1 MPQLRTTII
10 QNLEKKHKRVK
21 CSRSFNFGAK
31 QDLSPDILQDYQYA
45 GAIHILSVSGLHV
58 GFLLLFLTFILKPI
72 PNTQKALLK
81 LILILLSLASF
92 ALIAGLA
99 PSVVRSVTM
108 FSFVAIGYQLRRSV
122 NVYHTL
128 LVSIF
133 LILLFQPSFYL
144 MWVFN

>member
-1 MPQLRTTII
+1 M
-10 QNLEKKHKRVK
+10 RVPYI
-21 CSRSFNFGAK
+21 F
-31 QDLSPDILQDYQYA
+31 Y
-45 GAIHILSVSGLHV
+45 
-58 GFLLLFLTFILKPI
+58 LFRITCWIPVAVLTFILKPI

-133 LILLFQPSFYL
+133 LILLFNRPFI
-144 MWVFN
+144 

>member
-1 MPQLRTTII
+1 
-10 QNLEKKHKRVK
+10 
-21 CSRSFNFGAK
+21 
-31 QDLSPDILQDYQYA
+31 
-45 GAIHILSVSGLHV
+45 
-58 GFLLLFLTFILKPI
+58 
-72 PNTQKALLK
+72 
-81 LILILLSLASF
+81 
-92 ALIAGLA
+92 
-99 PSVVRSVTM
+99 M